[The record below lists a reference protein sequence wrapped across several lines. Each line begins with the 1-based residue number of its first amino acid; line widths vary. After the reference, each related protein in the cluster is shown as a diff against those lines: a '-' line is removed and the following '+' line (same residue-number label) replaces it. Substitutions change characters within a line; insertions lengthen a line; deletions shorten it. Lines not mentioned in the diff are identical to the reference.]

1 MMNASSNIQRWHNPY
16 HHSHHLS
23 QIHSPIQISSTNF
36 FISTSE
42 SGLIHL
48 DDPGISKFIISSH
61 TPRPC
66 FIVFFEA
73 TKIHRKTELRLKEFR
88 RDLISASF
96 LEFSQS
102 QSLLRPMQTNS
113 LSVTP
118 RPSIAEMVGDIM
130 TLVFSHKA

>member
-23 QIHSPIQISSTNF
+23 QIQSPIQISSTNL

-42 SGLIHL
+42 SGLIHV
-48 DDPGISKFIISSH
+48 DDHGISKFIISSH
-61 TPRPC
+61 TRRPC
-66 FIVFFEA
+66 
-73 TKIHRKTELRLKEFR
+73 KTELRLKEFR

-102 QSLLRPMQTNS
+102 QSSLRPTQTNS
-113 LSVTP
+113 VSK
-118 RPSIAEMVGDIM
+118 SFAAEFVVNVDGGGLIVN
-130 TLVFSHKA
+130 LFAGR